1 MKILIA
7 LPGLHKYSR
16 GAEVAFISVARELA
30 KLGEDVTLVGSGN
43 EASGEPYRFLHVP
56 SISRE
61 HFEGFPRFPV
71 FRNEYAYEDFTFS
84 LALLRLYRPKKY
96 DITVTC
102 NYPFTNW
109 VLQSGRRRSG
119 QSRHVFVTEN
129 GDWPAQATSGEFRF
143 FSCDGLICT
152 NPDFYD
158 RNKARWPSKL
168 IPNGIDCSRFAPR
181 EIDQNSRLL
190 TDPLRVLMVSAL
202 MPTKRVLEGIEAVAQ
217 IPQAHLIVAGDGP
230 LRSNVDELGDKLLRG
245 RFTRVSVPASEMPD
259 LYRSADVFL
268 HLSKEEAFGNVFLEA
283 LASGLPVVA
292 HDTPRVR
299 WIVGQDEFLVDTSDL
314 AAVADAIRRA
324 STFNSAECIA
334 RRTKRAIAFS
344 WDKIASQYRDFFREI
359 LFESH
364 TDRAEARWPNMT
376 KDKVLTGN

>member
-43 EASGEPYRFLHVP
+43 EAPGEPYRFLHIP

-61 HFEGFPRFPV
+61 HFESFPRFPA

-143 FSCDGLICT
+143 FSCDGLVCT

-158 RNKARWPSKL
+158 RNKARWRSKL
-168 IPNGIDCSRFAPR
+168 IPNGIDCDRFSPR
-181 EIDQNSRLL
+181 KVGQYSNLATGSF
-190 TDPLRVLMVSAL
+190 RVLMVSAL

-230 LRSNVDELGDKLLRG
+230 LRSKVDELGNNLLRG
-245 RFTRVSVPASEMPD
+245 RFTRVTVPASEMPD

-299 WIVGQDEFLVDTSDL
+299 WIVGQNEFLVDTRDL
-314 AAVADAIRRA
+314 AAVASVIRRA
-324 STFNSAECIA
+324 STFNSAENIA
-334 RRTKRAIAFS
+334 QRTKRAVAFS
-344 WDKIASQYRDFFREI
+344 WDKIASQYCDFFKEI
-359 LFESH
+359 LFEAR
-364 TDRAEARWPNMT
+364 RAASKPPNMA
-376 KDKVLTGN
+376 KNKVLRGD